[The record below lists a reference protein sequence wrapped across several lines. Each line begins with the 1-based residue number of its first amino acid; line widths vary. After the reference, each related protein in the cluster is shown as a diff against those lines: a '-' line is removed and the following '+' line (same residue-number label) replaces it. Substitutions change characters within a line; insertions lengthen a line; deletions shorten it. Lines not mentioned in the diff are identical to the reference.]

1 MSGCKSGI
9 LKIHSLSPRTQKK
22 APAILLEC
30 ATPTQKHFTESALFV
45 NKHLYYLPEISS
57 ELKKLLPAALSSA
70 KTNAVHAKYLAPGD
84 DDGETGSQHTCSFH
98 SPETL
103 IILWGAP
110 GH

>member
-9 LKIHSLSPRTQKK
+9 LKTHSLSPRRQKK

-84 DDGETGSQHTCSFH
+84 DDGETGDPNTHALFIPLKH
-98 SPETL
+98 
-103 IILWGAP
+103 
-110 GH
+110 